1 MSNQF
6 DVVVTYRMP
15 CVFSKNKDFRH
26 EITLGLYKDH
36 LTYVHTECDSHVNPQ
51 DQSIFNG
58 GERPHCGDYREW
70 AINMAQGKAS
80 YSDPKLS
87 SSRFNNS
94 PMSSTYELL
103 DQVCRN
109 GNIRK
114 KQQEQNEKA
123 TTAAVIHWPLTHII
137 QVHTNTTLA
146 QVKQT
151 KAGELYLAYT
161 HQYGVAVR
169 EERINDSPAYNMVDT
184 GNYDSK
190 TSFCVTCRKTLSR
203 ASYKGQEAHCRSAAH
218 LNNVKEAHNRVRKAF
233 LEATIGKHR
242 LLHRRVRNG
251 LFSIGEPFYK
261 RATAGKIEAYRNF
274 YRDRLHY
281 EVTNELSEYF
291 TQARRNMPGAALERL
306 VRRLNR
312 KGYHKLDVIRMVKL
326 NEDREDLRIP

>member
-6 DVVVTYRMP
+6 DVVATYRMP

-26 EITLGLYKDH
+26 EITLGLYKGH

-58 GERPHCGDYREW
+58 GERLHCGDYREW
-70 AINMAQGKAS
+70 AINMARGKSS
-80 YSDPKLS
+80 YNDRKLS
-87 SSRFNNS
+87 SSRFDNS
-94 PMSSTYELL
+94 PMSSTYGLL
-103 DQVCRN
+103 EQVRKN
-109 GNIRK
+109 GSERK
-114 KQQEQNEKA
+114 KEQEENEKA
-123 TTAAVIHWPLTHII
+123 KTAAVIHWPLTHVI

-151 KAGELYLAYT
+151 KTGELYLAYT
-161 HQYGVAVR
+161 HQYGVAMR
-169 EERINDSPAYNMVDT
+169 EDRTNESPAYNMVDM
-184 GNYDSK
+184 GHGESRLA
-190 TSFCVTCRKTLSR
+190 FCTTCRKVLSR

-218 LNNVKEAHNRVRKAF
+218 VKNVEEAHNKVQKAF
-233 LEATIGKHR
+233 LATTSGKHR

-281 EVTNELSEYF
+281 EATDALREYF
-291 TQARRNMPGAALERL
+291 TQARRNMPGVALERL
-306 VRRLNR
+306 VRSLNC

-326 NEDREDLRIP
+326 NEDREDIRIP